1 MNRVIKEIDYPIM
14 GMTISLLSAL
24 NYNVI
29 GQIGKETKLTLGI
42 FIVLMV
48 RTPGQVFVLAPTKLQ
63 TDSTG
68 LTLESVIHIGCSSLP
83 FTL

>member
-1 MNRVIKEIDYPIM
+1 MKSFR
-14 GMTISLLSAL
+14 
-24 NYNVI
+24 
-29 GQIGKETKLTLGI
+29 KETKKYPRFLHSVDGKDTG
-42 FIVLMV
+42 
-48 RTPGQVFVLAPTKLQ
+48 PVFVLAPTKLQ